1 MSQNSQE
8 SLESTAESVT
18 ATEDEIVPIT
28 SPREQASFPEW
39 VQQINSADTPMTN
52 GHNEGTES
60 PVVEPIFENGV
71 EIEESVDIETE
82 REDSPVDED
91 FIQPSQKSRP
101 LQSLSSNDWLV
112 NDSEPSGYS
121 GVMDS
126 KPLTSIIHKNNIQ
139 VEVNSPSSAEGL
151 NDIVDNTV
159 NEDVPKPSTLMV
171 DRIKIKDE
179 DDDLSVETNT
189 TNATLAPAV
198 PEQSSPNDSGIH
210 SDKAPSERDA
220 AEETNPASDE
230 LLSSVSSSPPLA
242 LRKGSSTSDDLMTA
256 VLSLASVQSKDEDSQ
271 PTIKIATPVAAEP
284 STPNTATS
292 SQISTP
298 R

>member
-18 ATEDEIVPIT
+18 AIEDEIVPIT

-52 GHNEGTES
+52 GHNEGPES

-91 FIQPSQKSRP
+91 FIQPSQKTRP

-126 KPLTSIIHKNNIQ
+126 KPLTSIIHENNIQ

-151 NDIVDNTV
+151 NDIMDNTV

-179 DDDLSVETNT
+179 EDKLSIETNT
-189 TNATLAPAV
+189 ANTALAPAV

-230 LLSSVSSSPPLA
+230 VLSSVSSSPPLA

-256 VLSLASVQSKDEDSQ
+256 VLSLASVQRKDEGSQ
-271 PTIKIATPVAAEP
+271 PAVEGATPVAAEP
-284 STPNTATS
+284 SAPNTATS

>member
-1 MSQNSQE
+1 M
-8 SLESTAESVT
+8 T

-60 PVVEPIFENGV
+60 TVVEPIFENGV

-91 FIQPSQKSRP
+91 FIQPSQKTRP

-126 KPLTSIIHKNNIQ
+126 KPLTSIIHENNIQ
-139 VEVNSPSSAEGL
+139 VEVNSPSSAERL
-151 NDIVDNTV
+151 NDIRDNTV
-159 NEDVPKPSTLMV
+159 NEDVAKPATLMV

-189 TNATLAPAV
+189 ANTTLAPAV

-230 LLSSVSSSPPLA
+230 VLSSVSSSPPLA

-256 VLSLASVQSKDEDSQ
+256 VLSLASVQRKDEGSQ
-271 PTIKIATPVAAEP
+271 PAVEGATPVAAEP
-284 STPNTATS
+284 SAPNTATS